1 MTIMQDPT
9 ASNFAA
15 PMEYVPPQQQHD
27 HDKKKENTYNNNDDE
42 KQQQPPPLPTGV
54 AAIPGVPTQDEDS
67 SRRIL
72 LPSIDIT
79 NSARSNESR
88 DDPRN
93 NNTGCRFHHNEN
105 HNNSNMKKKR
115 SKYDHNNNGN
125 TNHGT
130 DTIDNNGGDDNENV
144 DNDDNNDND
153 QAERNVAW
161 VIHFC
166 LVFFMGLVLLSIVFT
181 IHIVSKSTTRYAFV
195 TVVVLGI
202 MIVFYIFLFYFVD
215 DTVLSQNQKLRPIR
229 RKIIKVCD
237 TTSMFLHEEYYLFV
251 RDWKQETHN
260 MWLLTADADINT
272 TGTAT
277 TRNEEADET
286 TGSSGRHQ
294 EQQPQQQNTTKKRST
309 LFKIIKPFFK
319 LKQKFVVRRTKR
331 NTIHL
336 NQPQ

>member
-27 HDKKKENTYNNNDDE
+27 HDKKKDNTYNNNDGE
-42 KQQQPPPLPTGV
+42 KQPPPLPTGV

-115 SKYDHNNNGN
+115 SEYDHNTNNGN

-130 DTIDNNGGDDNENV
+130 DIIDNNGGDDNDNV
-144 DNDDNNDND
+144 DNNDED

-166 LVFFMGLVLLSIVFT
+166 LVFFMGLVLLSIGFT
-181 IHIVSKSTTRYAFV
+181 IQIALKSTTRYAFV

-202 MIVFYIFLFYFVD
+202 MIVFYIFLLYFVD
-215 DTVLSQNQKLRPIR
+215 DTVISQHQQLRPIR
-229 RKIIKVCD
+229 RNIIHVCD
-237 TTSMFLHEEYYLFV
+237 TTSMFLHEEYSLFV
-251 RDWKQETHN
+251 RDWKQATHN
-260 MWLLTADADINT
+260 VWLLTAEADINN
-272 TGTAT
+272 
-277 TRNEEADET
+277 RNEEADET
-286 TGSSGRHQ
+286 TRSRGRHQ
-294 EQQPQQQNTTKKRST
+294 EQQQQQQQNTTKKSST